1 MNKES
6 LDQNSPSCI
15 NFHIHT
21 VYPVICHGAQW
32 YWEHDVATWLLIA
45 FSHLRMKF
53 RFSARLRNAT
63 SYIIFL
69 LMELLFSIEEDH
81 MYLLEMRFHGILCV
95 INPLQNS
102 LVWAYY
108 PLTILLI
115 QNLNSSHPKPKFIIK
130 EISTRLLLII
140 YVLDQ
145 KM

>member
-1 MNKES
+1 MEKMSKES

-15 NFHIHT
+15 NFCIHT
-21 VYPVICHGAQW
+21 VYLPWCTVILRAQCS
-32 YWEHDVATWLLIA
+32 TWILVG
-45 FSHLRMKF
+45 FSHLRVQV

-63 SYIIFL
+63 SYSMSL
-69 LMELLFSIEEDH
+69 LVELLFSFEEDH

-115 QNLNSSHPKPKFIIK
+115 QNLKFHNL
-130 EISTRLLLII
+130 TH
-140 YVLDQ
+140 
-145 KM
+145 